1 MNSTL
6 ITALIGLV
14 GVVLGSSTAFAALS
28 PASRR
33 LKRLTQ
39 LVELRQSIEDE
50 GTRFRV
56 DYATERL
63 AHQIAEDVVMG
74 GDRISARGLITRW
87 FGIIAGS
94 GMAVAVAVTHS
105 DARDTNWFDVLQVI
119 GGIAFAFVCYVS
131 LLLQF
136 LRSPQEAATTVNSAL
151 FQRRRDQLTQPTH
164 AEGSAEGDVPA
175 P

>member
-74 GDRISARGLITRW
+74 GDRISARGLVTLW
-87 FGIIAGS
+87 FGMIAGL
-94 GMAVAVAVTHS
+94 GMVVGVAVTHP
-105 DARDTNWFDVLQVI
+105 DASDTNWFDVLQVI
-119 GGIAFAFVCYVS
+119 VGIALAFVCYIS

-136 LRSPQEAATTVNSAL
+136 LRSPHKAATTVNSAL
-151 FQRRRDQLTQPTH
+151 FQRRRDQGSEPAR
-164 AEGSAEGDVPA
+164 AEGRPECDVPA
-175 P
+175 S